1 MNRNTRNRNRHRRFA
16 SDYYYNDSSWPRDE
30 EWYRHTYGL
39 PATGRIGNRRR
50 HDIAQWGNPNFAQ
63 NTSNKQHDRIDDH
76 HTKNEVDLH
85 NERRDYDYNRYGMGD
100 QRGTWNQR
108 RDESYNWGEYSNQHN
123 SHYSSDRH
131 IHRGKGPKG
140 FTRSDERIK
149 DDIAC
154 RLTDDGYVDASDID
168 VTVEKG
174 EVTLSGTVSD
184 RFSKRRAEDIAE
196 LVSGV
201 TNVENRIRVK

>member
-1 MNRNTRNRNRHRRFA
+1 MNRNTKNRNRQRRFA
-16 SDYYYNDSSWPRDE
+16 SDYYYNDSAWPRDE

-39 PATGRIGNRRR
+39 PATGRIGDRRR
-50 HDIAQWGNPNFAQ
+50 HDIAQWGNPNFSQ
-63 NTSNKQHDRIDDH
+63 NTSNRQHDRIDER

-85 NERRDYDYNRYGMGD
+85 NEQHGS
-100 QRGTWNQR
+100 WNER
-108 RDESYNWGEYSNQHN
+108 RDESYNWGDRSNQHN
-123 SHYSSDRH
+123 GYYNDQHR
-131 IHRGKGPKG
+131 HRGKGPKG
-140 FTRSDERIK
+140 FIRSDERIK

-174 EVTLSGTVSD
+174 EVTLSGTVTD
-184 RFSKRRAEDIAE
+184 RFSKRRAEDVAE
-196 LVSGV
+196 LVAGV